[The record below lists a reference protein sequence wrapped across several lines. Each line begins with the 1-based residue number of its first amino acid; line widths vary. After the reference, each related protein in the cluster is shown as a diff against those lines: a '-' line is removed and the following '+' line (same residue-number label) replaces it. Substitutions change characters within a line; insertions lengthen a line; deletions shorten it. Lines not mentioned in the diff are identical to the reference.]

1 MKLTLQDVK
10 TYLRVDTND
19 DAEEESVLIPIIDAA
34 KQLVKDVARSPVD
47 FFSADDVEDT
57 TENIPVVK
65 AAAYYAIAYLYEHRE
80 TADMNELTLQLR
92 SMLFSV
98 REAAF

>member
-1 MKLTLQDVK
+1 MKLTLADAK
-10 TYLRVDTND
+10 IYLRVDSAD
-19 DAEEESVLIPIIDAA
+19 EDEAVIKPIIATA
-34 KQLVKDVARSPVD
+34 KQLVKDVARSESD
-47 FFSADDVEDT
+47 FFDADDAQEETHAD
-57 TENIPVVK
+57 IPVVK
-65 AAAYYAIAYLYEHRE
+65 AAAYHAIAYLYEHRE

>member
-1 MKLTLQDVK
+1 MKLTLEDAK
-10 TYLRVDTND
+10 IYLRVDSAD
-19 DAEEESVLIPIIDAA
+19 EDEAVIEPIIATA
-34 KQLVKDVARSPVD
+34 KQLVKDVARSESD
-47 FFSADDVEDT
+47 FFDADDAQEETRPD
-57 TENIPVVK
+57 IPVVK
-65 AAAYYAIAYLYEHRE
+65 AAAYHAIAYLYEHRE

>member
-1 MKLTLQDVK
+1 M
-10 TYLRVDTND
+10 
-19 DAEEESVLIPIIDAA
+19 
-34 KQLVKDVARSPVD
+34 
-47 FFSADDVEDT
+47 
-57 TENIPVVK
+57 K
-65 AAAYYAIAYLYEHRE
+65 AAAYHAIAYLYEHRE

>member
-1 MKLTLQDVK
+1 MKLTLADAK
-10 TYLRVDTND
+10 IYLRVDSAD
-19 DAEEESVLIPIIDAA
+19 EDEAVIVPIIATA
-34 KQLVKDVARSPVD
+34 KQLVKDVARSESD
-47 FFSADDVEDT
+47 FFDADDAQEEARPD
-57 TENIPVVK
+57 IPVVK
-65 AAAYYAIAYLYEHRE
+65 AAAYHAIAYLYEHRE

>member
-1 MKLTLQDVK
+1 MKLTLEDAK
-10 TYLRVDTND
+10 IYLRVDSAD
-19 DAEEESVLIPIIDAA
+19 EDEAVIKPIIATA
-34 KQLVKDVARSPVD
+34 KQLVKDVARSKTD
-47 FFSADDVEDT
+47 FFDSDEAETDT
-57 TENIPVVK
+57 TEDIPVVK
-65 AAAYYAIAYLYEHRE
+65 AAAYHAIAYLYEHRE

>member
-1 MKLTLQDVK
+1 MKLTLADAK
-10 TYLRVDTND
+10 TYLRVDSAD
-19 DAEEESVLIPIIDAA
+19 EDEAVIEPIIATA
-34 KQLVKDVARSPVD
+34 KQLVKDVARSESD
-47 FFSADDVEDT
+47 FFDADDAQEETHTD
-57 TENIPVVK
+57 IPVVK
-65 AAAYYAIAYLYEHRE
+65 AAAYHAIAYLYEHRE